1 MFPTK
6 AENLPLHKI
15 ADYWSRDRIL
25 NATKQELQAKLEE
38 AWLCGDLVAT
48 NSQVRLGLLRYL
60 YKAKSSH
67 FRFLPHNLKS
77 TQKEK
82 VFRDGSV
89 EFDPRSRIPVPDR
102 KPTEWTDET
111 CKEAYAALATFM
123 ALENTRG
130 VTVLD
135 DVVPNIVKPALHS
148 LSVRREDFFK
158 WLKKEGYHQPDF
170 WTGQAFV
177 ETLKPASKKSG
188 LSKKTA
194 IQMIE
199 NQFGPFSET
208 KLVPSQDDAVK
219 FFATQGRS
227 GHRGIIRDAIKHLK
241 QKHSQP
247 TGAGRPKNTS
257 KSAA

>member
-6 AENLPLHKI
+6 AEDLPLHKI

-60 YKAKSSH
+60 YKAQSSH

-82 VFRDGSV
+82 VLRDGSV

-123 ALENTRG
+123 ASENTRG

-170 WTGQAFV
+170 WAGQVIV
-177 ETLKPASKKSG
+177 ETLKPNSSNSA
-188 LSKKTA
+188 LSKNKA
-194 IQMIE
+194 ILMISSKY
-199 NQFGPFSET
+199 GPFSD
-208 KLVPSQDDAVK
+208 KKAVPSQAEAFI
-219 FFATQGRS
+219 FFASQGHS
-227 GHRGIIRDAIKHLK
+227 GHRDTIRGAIKSLK
-241 QKHSQP
+241 IKHHQS
-247 TGAGRPKNTS
+247 TDVGRPK
-257 KSAA
+257 KRK